1 MTHSLIDVKAT
12 MVNVGR
18 SLESLSFRARR
29 MYRAIATAKPSVFVV
44 AAIIAGLSIFFL
56 GGGVYDI
63 LEKPLIAI
71 PLGTRILFYY
81 PGTINEQTIQDSAF
95 AMITYF
101 SGLLGIL
108 LMYQSTKYAYRPRQA
123 YMLLLVGVAF
133 LVIAYFSIENLIVE
147 KLTAST
153 GSSGG

>member
-1 MTHSLIDVKAT
+1 MANI
-12 MVNVGR
+12 GR
-18 SLESLSFRARR
+18 RFESFSFRLRR
-29 MYRAIATAKPSVFVV
+29 LYRRIVTAKPSVFVI

-71 PLGTRILFYY
+71 PLGTQILFFY
-81 PGTINEQTIQDSAF
+81 PGTINEQTILDSAF
-95 AMITYF
+95 AMVTYF
-101 SGLLGIL
+101 FGLLGLL

-123 YMLLLVGVAF
+123 YMLLLIGVVF

-147 KLTAST
+147 KLTTST
-153 GSSGG
+153 SGG

>member
-1 MTHSLIDVKAT
+1 MAKI
-12 MVNVGR
+12 GR
-18 SLESLSFRARR
+18 RFESLSFRIRR
-29 MYRAIATAKPSVFVV
+29 LYRRIVTAKPSVFVI

-71 PLGTRILFYY
+71 PLGTQILFFY
-81 PGTINEQTIQDSAF
+81 PGTINEQTILDSAF
-95 AMITYF
+95 AMVTYF
-101 SGLLGIL
+101 FGLLGLL

-123 YMLLLVGVAF
+123 YMLLLIGVAF

-147 KLTAST
+147 KLTTST
-153 GSSGG
+153 SGG